1 MLNKNIFEK
10 NPFSFSKEYRKK
22 DYFDLI
28 KKLTIHHYKKCSLYK
43 KILNTLNYKFNFKNS
58 LENIPMI
65 PTRIFKNYDLMSVPK
80 NKIIKTLTSSG
91 TTNSRVSKIYLDN
104 ENASNQVKAL
114 KKLIQSILGEE
125 RLPMIIVD
133 QDPKFENRKKY
144 SAKTAAILGFSYFG
158 KNHFY
163 LLDKYGNIDYNGLN
177 EYLKKFSNKSF
188 FIFGFTSFIFENLL
202 KKIDHKRINLNLS
215 KGILLHGGGWKKL
228 ENLNISNKKF
238 KDKLNKKFKLKKIF
252 NYYGMVEQTGSIF
265 LECSNCGGFRT
276 TRYSEIIIRDK
287 NFNSLGIG
295 KTGMTQVISNLPTSY
310 PGHSILTEDRGTI
323 IKDANCKSDFNGKCF
338 IVKGRLEKAE
348 IRGCSD
354 VT

>member
-1 MLNKNIFEK
+1 MLNKNFFEK

-22 DYFDLI
+22 DYFELI
-28 KKLTIHHYKKCSLYK
+28 SKLTIHHYKKCLLYK
-43 KILNTLNYKFNFKNS
+43 RILDTLNQKFNFKKN
-58 LENIPMI
+58 LENIPII
-65 PTRIFKNYDLMSVPK
+65 PTRIFKNYDLISVPK
-80 NKIIKTLTSSG
+80 NKIVKILTSSG
-91 TTNSRVSKIYLDN
+91 TTNSKVSKIFLDD

-114 KKLIQSILGEE
+114 KKLMQSIIGME
-125 RLPMIIVD
+125 RLPMMIID
-133 QDPKFENRKKY
+133 KDPRFEDRKKF

-177 EYLKKFSNKSF
+177 RFLEKFSNKKF

-202 KKIDHKRINLNLS
+202 KQISQERKLLNFS
-215 KGILLHGGGWKKL
+215 NGILLHGGGWKKL
-228 ENLNISNKKF
+228 ENLKINNKKF
-238 KDKLNKKFKLKKIF
+238 KKELEKKLKLKKIF

-265 LECSNCGGFRT
+265 LECNNCGGFRT

-295 KTGMTQVISNLPTSY
+295 KTGIIQVISNLPTSY

-323 IKDANCKSDFNGKCF
+323 IKDANCISGFNGKCF
-338 IVKGRLEKAE
+338 TIEGRLEKAE
-348 IRGCSD
+348 LRGCSD